1 MSLRKLV
8 SGWYRKFFPRKP
20 LGHRGEA
27 AAARYLRRRGHKIL
41 ARGSRLDHGE
51 IDLVTLD
58 HKTIVFVEVKTRES
72 QDRGHPAEAVDQ
84 IKQRRLTRLAV
95 MFLKRHGL
103 LESSFS
109 ARFDVIAV
117 TWPPEK
123 WFPAMEHFENA
134 FDAEGKWEFYS

>member
-8 SGWYRKFFPRKP
+8 SGWCRRLFPRKP
-20 LGHRGEA
+20 FGQRGEA

-58 HKTIVFVEVKTRES
+58 RKTIVFVEVKTRES

-95 MFLKRHGL
+95 MFLKRYRL
-103 LESSFS
+103 LESP
-109 ARFDVIAV
+109 ARFDVVAV
-117 TWPPEK
+117 TWPPGK
-123 WFPAMEHFENA
+123 WFPTIEHFENA